1 MPSKKSDKKTT
12 PDPETRKILKGVSKN
27 LDIDMSI
34 IKEKFNELMGSRAIQ
49 NLNVPTE
56 PERERHAVRVL
67 VAQLTA
73 EKDRKEFS
81 GKVEPVT
88 IRIES
93 KEPINEFK
101 KAGTKESGY
110 RAGLYITVEDKD
122 ENVGI
127 ARLAL
132 WNDGCECHPNLNVGE
147 TYTTECVIGSRG
159 NIWEM
164 SMNEPAEV
172 ECSDKELPSMKEL
185 IEKSF
190 TPIPIEDVENNIS
203 KDRDDPKLVE
213 GVVVSGWQKLTN
225 SNRDMG
231 FLKIMPDLM
240 NFDDAIVAKFGGDA
254 NIVNTVSEG
263 DLVYILGQTTPA
275 VLNDDGS
282 EKYSIG
288 MWGEL
293 IVPVIQVERT
303 DEEPKGEDDNE
314 DEENTDE
321 TIDASEDESEEGIEG
336 AIDEW

>member
-1 MPSKKSDKKTT
+1 MTAKKSDKKTT
-12 PDPETRKILKGVSKN
+12 PAPETRKILKGVSES

-34 IKEKFNELMGSRAIQ
+34 IKEKFNELLGSRAIQ
-49 NLNVPTE
+49 NLKVPTE

-101 KAGTKESGY
+101 KAGTEESGY
-110 RAGLYITVEDKD
+110 RAGLYTTVEDGE

-147 TYTTECVIGSRG
+147 TYTTECVVGSRG

-164 SMNEPAEV
+164 SMNEPTEV
-172 ECSDKELPSMKEL
+172 ECSDKELPLMKEL
-185 IEKSF
+185 ITKSF

-213 GVVVSGWQKLTN
+213 GVVVSGWQKITA

-254 NIVNTVSEG
+254 NIVNTVGEG
-263 DLVYILGQTTPA
+263 DLVYVLGQTTPA

-293 IVPVIQVERT
+293 IIPVLAMEHI
-303 DEEPKGEDDNE
+303 EDTADE
-314 DEENTDE
+314 DEEVEDG
-321 TIDASEDESEEGIEG
+321 EDEGEDEDEGEGEDLEEKIG
-336 AIDEW
+336 DW